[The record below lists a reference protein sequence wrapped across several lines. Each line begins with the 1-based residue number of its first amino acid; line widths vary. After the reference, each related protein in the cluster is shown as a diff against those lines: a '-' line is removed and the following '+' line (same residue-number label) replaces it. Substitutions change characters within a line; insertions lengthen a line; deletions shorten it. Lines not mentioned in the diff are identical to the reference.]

1 MTFPSPFSEIP
12 SIAVEGTVDE
22 LAAEMAEP
30 VKRDDLNLNL
40 RARWKPGVILCG
52 CQRSPGKVEQGA

>member
-1 MTFPSPFSEIP
+1 MPSSYNRKTFPQHIGVTFPSPFSEIP

-30 VKRDDLNLNL
+30 AKRDDLNLNL
-40 RARWKPGVILCG
+40 RAR
-52 CQRSPGKVEQGA
+52 

>member
-1 MTFPSPFSEIP
+1 MPSSYNGKTFPQHIRVTFPSPFSEIP

-30 VKRDDLNLNL
+30 AKRDDLNLNL
-40 RARWKPGVILCG
+40 RAR
-52 CQRSPGKVEQGA
+52 